1 MKELASQMKFEEA
14 ADIRDRVIH
23 ARRER
28 LLGAG
33 DSPLAMA
40 SGPVDLS

>member
-14 ADIRDRVIH
+14 AQLRDRIIH

-28 LLGAG
+28 LLDVNGVA
-33 DSPLAMA
+33 AT
-40 SGPVDLS
+40 GPGL